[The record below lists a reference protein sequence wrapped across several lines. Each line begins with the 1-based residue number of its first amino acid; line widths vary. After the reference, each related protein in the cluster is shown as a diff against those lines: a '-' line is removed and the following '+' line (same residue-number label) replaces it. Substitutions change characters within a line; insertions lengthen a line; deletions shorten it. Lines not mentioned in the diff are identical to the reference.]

1 MNQTAILFGYIL
13 YLLFFA
19 WVGWRRG
26 QTRELWVL
34 IFAVGLWFVI
44 KEQGEFFV
52 RLANLGG
59 KVVAFLGSG
68 GLGEDSTA
76 AFEAIAATPSVITAD
91 TRQGYLYIIYVA
103 LTALVYILTNRFIKD
118 SRNNGWAMMFGLFNG
133 LIFASIFVPPLVTL
147 LFPQLVNP
155 QAADAATAQIF
166 SFDPL
171 ALQGAPLLQLIG
183 SSITLLLNTVR
194 ELWRVVEPNAQVV
207 FLVLIVAL
215 LVFAASTLRA
225 TKPKPK

>member
-1 MNQTAILFGYIL
+1 
-13 YLLFFA
+13 
-19 WVGWRRG
+19 
-26 QTRELWVL
+26 
-34 IFAVGLWFVI
+34 VGLWFVI

-68 GLGEDSTA
+68 GLGEDTTA
-76 AFEAIAATPSVITAD
+76 AFEAIAASPSVITAD

-103 LTALVYILTNRFIKD
+103 LTALVYVLTNKWIKD
-118 SRNNGWAMMFGLFNG
+118 SKPNGWAVMFGLFNG
-133 LIFASIFVPPLVTL
+133 LIFASIFVPPLMTL

-155 QAADAATAQIF
+155 ATADTATAQIF
-166 SFDPL
+166 AIDPL

-183 SSITLLLNTVR
+183 SSFTLLQNTVT
-194 ELWRVVEPNAQVV
+194 EIWRVIEPNAQVV
-207 FLVLIVAL
+207 FLVSIVLL